1 MARRILSGVILILC
15 AGTALAQLSTENITP
30 DAASNAPVAFVYVSR
45 PTHIDGF
52 ALLPSGRLSPVPGSP
67 LANAAVSHLSVSRK
81 YLFGVGDDRQTI
93 YSYSIN
99 SSGSIKQ
106 VAEINAQSYAPS
118 ASYVT
123 GQIQIDGTGSTLY
136 NYLQESGSAT
146 YLQAFQIESNGAL
159 KFLANT
165 PSDYHFA
172 VDEIAPTMIQFLGN
186 NQYAIQ
192 TGCDT
197 DAMSPASD
205 VFKRESSGVLKV
217 ASWVGQVPKAQT
229 GDIFCPFILATDPG
243 NHVAFEV
250 ADMNR
255 NDGTVLAWQLAT
267 YTADSTGHLTT
278 ASTWKNMPES
288 GLGDATAMSI
298 DPTGKLL
305 ALGGLGFQLFHY
317 NGADPITP
325 YTDLLQASDNVLE
338 FGWDTHNHLIVLSDG
353 QLRVYTVTP
362 TSFKEQPGSPYS
374 IPEASSVIVLSLS
387 GGA

>member
-1 MARRILSGVILILC
+1 MPRRILSGVIVILC
-15 AGTALAQLSTENITP
+15 AGTALAQLSTENTTP
-30 DAASNAPVAFVYVSR
+30 DAPSNAPVAFVYVSR

-67 LANAAVSHLSVSRK
+67 LANAAVSHLSVSK
-81 YLFGVGDDRQTI
+81 NYLFGVGDDHQTI
-93 YSYSIN
+93 YTYSIN

-106 VAEINAQSYAPS
+106 VAAINAQSYAPS
-118 ASYVT
+118 GSFVT

-136 NYLQESGSAT
+136 NYLLESGSDT

-159 KFLANT
+159 KFLGT
-165 PSDYHFA
+165 TLSDYHFA

-205 VFKRESSGVLKV
+205 VFKREGSGALQY
-217 ASWVGQVPKAQT
+217 ASWVGQVPKAPT
-229 GDIFCPFILATDPG
+229 GDIFCPFALATDPS

-255 NDGTVLAWQLAT
+255 NDGTPLAWQLAT

-278 ASTWKNMPES
+278 TSTWKDMPES
-288 GLGDATAMSI
+288 GLGIATTMSI

-305 ALGGLGFQLFHY
+305 AIGSLGFQLFHY
-317 NGADPITP
+317 NGADPITS
-325 YTDLLQASDNVLE
+325 YTNVLQASNTIIE
-338 FGWDTHNHLIVLSDG
+338 FGWDAHSHLFVLSDG

-362 TSFKEQPGSPYS
+362 TSLKEQPGSPYS
-374 IPEASSVIVLSLS
+374 IPEASSVIVLSL
-387 GGA
+387 